1 MATNIPE
8 YFSGCNWQI
17 QLSPTL
23 TILTCLSPA
32 PGDSLVLSL
41 LQFLNSLAH

>member
-8 YFSGCNWQI
+8 YFSECNWQI
-17 QLSPTL
+17 QLSPS
-23 TILTCLSPA
+23 LSQFSHVLA
-32 PGDSLVLSL
+32 PRPETVSL